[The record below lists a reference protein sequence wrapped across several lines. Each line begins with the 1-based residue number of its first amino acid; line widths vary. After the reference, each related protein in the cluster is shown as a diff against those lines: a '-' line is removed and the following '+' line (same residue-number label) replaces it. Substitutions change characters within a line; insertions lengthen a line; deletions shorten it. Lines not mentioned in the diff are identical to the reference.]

1 MKAEDRQKPANEIWT
16 IPIQDICLDPDIINQ
31 FIDEEI
37 DWLTYEARCKCRTCN
52 KSSPTSE

>member
-1 MKAEDRQKPANEIWT
+1 MKTADKQKPANEIWT
-16 IPIQDICLDPDIINQ
+16 IPTQDIFLDPDIINQ

-52 KSSPTSE
+52 KSSPAY